1 MLSDFQVIKETLG
14 RGCMHG
20 GEQSG
25 EDDGPIPVF
34 KADPRVTW
42 PGNGSR
48 EDGVKWSDSIYVLEP
63 EWAGS

>member
-1 MLSDFQVIKETLG
+1 M
-14 RGCMHG
+14 G

-63 EWAGS
+63 EWADS